1 MRKPTF
7 SSSKIGIS
15 VNPAASPGAVVL
27 AEPLSATT
35 LDVLLEA
42 VLDVLLAVLVVLVA
56 ALDVLLAVLAVL
68 VALLVVEPVVAF

>member
-15 VNPAASPGAVVL
+15 VNPAASPGAAVL

-35 LDVLLEA
+35 
-42 VLDVLLAVLVVLVA
+42 LDVLLAVLVVLVA